1 MMLRTPAFFIEFGLS
16 LLALTPKL
24 KTARDLKKT
33 NPRAS
38 FLYTYNIG
46 HNWVQNKLK
55 ISGGEFMVLGREN
68 IPPEPRACVFI
79 GNHQSDFDIPMITGL
94 IDKPLSFVAKKE
106 MKRVPLLRDWMEL
119 LNCVFIDRESPRQSM
134 EAILE
139 GIRLVKGGNSMVI
152 YPEGSRSKDGI
163 VREFKA
169 GSFKL
174 ATKAGA
180 PIVPVAVEGT
190 YKLFEGNSRL
200 IRPARVW
207 MSFLPAIETAGLAKD
222 ELAALPERVEGMI
235 RSEVQR
241 LRELEETTP

>member
-1 MMLRTPAFFIEFGLS
+1 MMLRTTAFFAEFALS

-24 KTARDLKKT
+24 KTARDLLKT

-38 FLYTYNIG
+38 FLYSYNVG
-46 HNWVQNKLK
+46 HTWVQNKLK
-55 ISGGEFMVLGREN
+55 ISGGDFRVLGREN

-79 GNHQSDFDIPMITGL
+79 GNHQSDFDIAMITGL
-94 IDKPLSFVAKKE
+94 TDKPLSFVAKIE

-119 LNCVFIDRESPRQSM
+119 LNCVFMDRQSPRQSM

-139 GIRLVKGGNSMVI
+139 GIRLVKGGISMVI
-152 YPEGSRSKDGI
+152 YPEGTRSKDGV

-180 PIVPVAVEGT
+180 PIVPVAVEGS

-207 MSFLPAIETAGLAKD
+207 MSFLPAIETAGLTKE
-222 ELAALPERVEGMI
+222 ELTALPERVEGMI
-235 RSEVQR
+235 RDEVAR
-241 LRELEETTP
+241 LRALDGVTP